1 MLAQLLVIAPVT
13 VATAGISAL
22 LPARWGW
29 MAFWLSVLAG
39 TLVAALA
46 LAVALL
52 VGIRS
57 PFDWAGGFV
66 VHLNVGLVVATLV
79 AAGLGFFAVKTLR
92 NTRRNG
98 S

>member
-1 MLAQLLVIAPVT
+1 
-13 VATAGISAL
+13 
-22 LPARWGW
+22 